1 MSKPLRLKRRRKPM
15 PANGG
20 RIEKMARSPRWS
32 QWSQVRPER
41 SLWVPGS
48 HIPNGNAGAWE
59 YFFNLFPNSWDNSW
73 DDPI

>member
-1 MSKPLRLKRRRKPM
+1 M

-20 RIEKMARSPRWS
+20 RIEKMARSPSGPSGPRWS
-32 QWSQVRPER
+32 QMVPVVPGSSFG

-48 HIPNGNAGAWE
+48 HIPNGNAGALE
-59 YFFNLFPNSWDNSW
+59 YFFNKLFPNSWDNSW